1 MVITMKKDRLIA
13 VSMAVLLVVT
23 LLATGC
29 LPGNVAPKDTQN
41 GEAASELYPLTV
53 TDDLGREVTL
63 TAKPERIVSLLPSL
77 TEILFALD
85 EGERVVGVTDWCNYP
100 AAARERAK
108 VGGIVNLNAES
119 ILALEPDLIVTG
131 NSDTLTETLS
141 FLAGTGIPYLVVD
154 PQSLEEIELSIAK
167 IAEAVGSSAKGEAI
181 VAELQADRAAMAEKV
196 AAIAEAD
203 RPSVFVMIDTGSL
216 FTVGDGEYL
225 AELISSAGGRNIA
238 AGLGSGYFEMS
249 EEKLFEL
256 DPEVIIAT
264 SPMREQLLAREAWQE
279 LQAVKNGRIY
289 DVNGDLVS
297 RPGPRVVLGMEE
309 LYGAFFE

>member
-1 MVITMKKDRLIA
+1 MMRKNRLIA
-13 VSMAVLLVVT
+13 LSTAVLLVVT
-23 LLATGC
+23 LFAAGC
-29 LPGNVAPKDTQN
+29 LPGNVAPKETQN
-41 GEAASELYPLTV
+41 GEAVNERYPLTV

-63 TAKPERIVSLLPSL
+63 SAKPERIVSLMPSL

-85 EGERVVGVTDWCNYP
+85 EGGRVVGVTDWCYYP
-100 AAARERAK
+100 EEAQERAK
-108 VGGIVNLNAES
+108 VGGIFNLNAES

-131 NSDTLTETLS
+131 NSDALAETLS
-141 FLAGTGIPYLVVD
+141 FLEGTGIAYLVID
-154 PQSLEEIELSIAK
+154 PQNLDEIELSIAK
-167 IAEAVGSSAKGEAI
+167 IAEVVGSPAKGEAI
-181 VAELQADRAAMAEKV
+181 VAELQAGRAAMTEKV

-203 RPSVFVMIDTGSL
+203 RPSVFVMIDTESL
-216 FTVGDGEYL
+216 FTVGEGEFL
-225 AELISSAGGRNIA
+225 ADLISSAGGRNIA

-264 SPMREQLLAREAWQE
+264 FTMRERLLARESWQG

>member
-1 MVITMKKDRLIA
+1 MKKERLIA
-13 VSMAVLLVVT
+13 LGTAVLLVLT
-23 LLATGC
+23 LFAAGC
-29 LPGNVAPKDTQN
+29 MPGGNVAPKEVQN
-41 GEAASELYPLTV
+41 GAAASELYPLTV

-63 TAKPERIVSLLPSL
+63 SAKPVRIVSLMPSL

-100 AAARERAK
+100 AAAQERVK
-108 VGGIVNLNAES
+108 VGGISNLNPES
-119 ILALEPDLIVTG
+119 ILALEPDLIVTS
-131 NSDTLTETLS
+131 NSDTLAQTLS
-141 FLAGTGIPYLVVD
+141 FLAGAGIPYLVVD
-154 PQSLEEIELSIAK
+154 PQNLAEIEESIAK
-167 IAEAVGSSAKGEAI
+167 IAEAIGSSAKGEAV
-181 VAELQADRAAMAEKV
+181 VAEMQSGRATMAEKV

-203 RPSVFVMIDTGSL
+203 RPSVFVMIDTESL
-216 FTVGDGEYL
+216 FTVGDGVFL
-225 AELISSAGGRNIA
+225 TELIAGAGGQNIA

-264 SPMREQLLAREAWQE
+264 FPMREQLLAREAWQE
-279 LQAVKNGRIY
+279 LRAVKNGRIY